1 MKKRG
6 QVTIFIILGIVIIA
20 MVGIFLYLSEFN
32 IKSLIGIQT
41 ETIPSEILPIYEFVS
56 DCVKLNGEDTL
67 YLIGQQGGYSYLPE
81 NSLEIDIPYY
91 FDGENKFLPGKE
103 IIEEQIGNYMNIK
116 MFFCTESF
124 VDFSDFE
131 VAQSF
136 PDTEVII
143 LDNIVNMQVNYPLRI
158 KKGYTTYELSE
169 FTETF
174 EIRLGTIYEAAKEI
188 IYLQEQNPPEI
199 CISCIIDLSME
210 KDLSINIE
218 DYREDNVIFTIAD
231 HNSILLERPYKFV
244 FANKY
249 PQNE

>member
-116 MFFCTESF
+116 MFF
-124 VDFSDFE
+124 
-131 VAQSF
+131 
-136 PDTEVII
+136 
-143 LDNIVNMQVNYPLRI
+143 
-158 KKGYTTYELSE
+158 
-169 FTETF
+169 
-174 EIRLGTIYEAAKEI
+174 
-188 IYLQEQNPPEI
+188 
-199 CISCIIDLSME
+199 
-210 KDLSINIE
+210 
-218 DYREDNVIFTIAD
+218 
-231 HNSILLERPYKFV
+231 
-244 FANKY
+244 
-249 PQNE
+249 